1 MNHAI
6 ALLKTSYAE
15 WRDDKGSRLAA
26 ALAFY
31 TLLSMAPLL
40 VLAVSI
46 VGLIFGAEAARG
58 ELTEKLHGL
67 MGPQAAGGVET
78 LLAAASSRKQ
88 GLLAAGLSI
97 VVSFFGASGVFG
109 ELQDSFNTIWEV
121 VPRPGRG
128 VTGVEKDRIFSFAM
142 VLGVAL
148 LLFLSLVVSTA
159 LSAVGGTVQGAGQG
173 TRIAPLLSIFWSAVN
188 LVVSLGM
195 ATVLFAVVFKVLPD
209 VHIPWRSVWVGGLA
223 TAVLFTIGKYLLG
236 VYLGRASVASPYG
249 AAGSVVVMILW
260 VYYSSQILF
269 FGAEFTQVY
278 ARDRGEHVTPT
289 HKAVP
294 MSWRFTHAEG

>member
-6 ALLKTSYAE
+6 GLLKISYEE
-15 WRDDKGSRLAA
+15 WRADKGSRLAA

-46 VGLIFGAEAARG
+46 VGLVFGAEAARG
-58 ELTEKLHGL
+58 ELTEKLHAL

-88 GLLAAGLSI
+88 GLIAAILSV

-109 ELQDSFNTIWEV
+109 ELQDSLNTIWEV
-121 VPRPGRG
+121 VPKPGRG
-128 VTGVEKDRIFSFAM
+128 FAGVIKDRIFSFVM
-142 VLGVAL
+142 VLVVAL
-148 LLFLSLVVSTA
+148 LLLLSLVVSTV
-159 LSAVGGTVQGAGQG
+159 LSAASGAVQGAGQG
-173 TRIAPLLSIFWSAVN
+173 TRIAPLVALLWSAVN
-188 LVVSLGM
+188 LVVSLGV
-195 ATVLFAVVFKVLPD
+195 TTLLFAVVFKVLPD

-223 TAVLFTIGKYLLG
+223 TAVLFTVGKYLLG
-236 VYLGRASVASPYG
+236 IYLGRASVASPYG

-260 VYYSSQILF
+260 IYYSSQILF

-278 ARDRGEHVTPT
+278 ARSRGEHIAPT
-289 HKAVP
+289 DKAMP
-294 MSWRFTHAEG
+294 MAWRFTHAEG